1 LEEKGK
7 ILPVLIEDEMKR
19 SYIDYAMSVI
29 VGRALPDVR
38 DGLKPVHRRILY
50 SMWESGI
57 THNKPYKKSARV
69 VGDVLGK
76 YHPHGDMA
84 VYDALVRMAQPFSLR
99 YTLIDGQGNFGSV
112 DGDSAAAMRYTE
124 VRLSKIAEEMLA
136 DIEKDTVDFVPNYD
150 QSLEE
155 PVVLPS
161 RLPNLLVNGSTGIAV
176 GMATNIPPH
185 NLSEVCDAICALID
199 NPELTNRELM
209 RYVKGP
215 DFPTGGAVYGVDGIV
230 SAYEHGRGTIRIRAI
245 AEIEDNHIIISEI
258 PYQVNKAKL
267 VETIAELVRERKL
280 DGISEVRDESDKEGI
295 RVVVELRR
303 DANPTV
309 VLNNLYTHTQCE
321 VSFGI
326 TNLALVDGVPRV
338 LSLRD
343 MLFYFIQHRKDV
355 IRRRSLFELQEAER
369 RAHIVDGLLIA
380 IDNIDEVVAIIK
392 SSKSVEMA
400 RNRLMETFSLTELQT
415 NEILNMPLRRLT
427 ALERSKLEDERKDL
441 LKRIEGLRELLS
453 SEKKILEV
461 VKREIQEL
469 KERYGDE
476 RRTIIMKKVGELKTE
491 DLVADEKVVITIT
504 RAGYI
509 KRTLLTTFRRQHRGG
524 KGVSCVRLREG
535 DYVILSH
542 FTSNLQNLLLFTN
555 RGRVFSLRAYEIP
568 EGDRTSRGSSIAK
581 LISLEKD
588 EYIVDIISH
597 RNDGEYVGEYV
608 FVATK
613 KGVVKKTHIKKFEN
627 AGKRGIIAIK
637 LKGDEVAGARLTDG
651 NKTILL
657 ATRNGM
663 ATTFSERDVRA
674 MGRSARGVRGMNV
687 KEDEVVGISLL
698 DKEDILVI
706 SEKGY
711 GKRIGIHE
719 FRVKRR
725 GGKGIRIAR
734 ITDKSG
740 GVAGVREVGVR
751 DEVVFTTERG
761 LLIRTSVS
769 QVRRMHRSAKGVRI
783 VNVSSDDRV
792 VSISVVGGD

>member
-1 LEEKGK
+1 
-7 ILPVLIEDEMKR
+7 
-19 SYIDYAMSVI
+19 
-29 VGRALPDVR
+29 
-38 DGLKPVHRRILY
+38 
-50 SMWESGI
+50 
-57 THNKPYKKSARV
+57 
-69 VGDVLGK
+69 
-76 YHPHGDMA
+76 
-84 VYDALVRMAQPFSLR
+84 
-99 YTLIDGQGNFGSV
+99 
-112 DGDSAAAMRYTE
+112 
-124 VRLSKIAEEMLA
+124 
-136 DIEKDTVDFVPNYD
+136 
-150 QSLEE
+150 
-155 PVVLPS
+155 
-161 RLPNLLVNGSTGIAV
+161 TGIAV

-215 DFPTGGAVYGVDGIV
+215 DFPTGGAVYGVDGII
-230 SAYEHGRGTIRIRAI
+230 SAYEHGRGTIRIRAV

-295 RVVVELRR
+295 RVVVELRK
-303 DANPTV
+303 DANPTI

-355 IRRRSLFELQEAER
+355 IRRRSLFELREAER

-380 IDNIDEVVAIIK
+380 IENIDEVVVIIK

-400 RNRLMETFSLTELQT
+400 RRRLMEAFPLTELQT
-415 NEILNMPLRRLT
+415 NEILNMQLRRLT

-441 LKRIEGLRELLS
+441 MEKIKRLRELLS

-461 VKREIQEL
+461 VKSEIEEL
-469 KERYGDE
+469 RERYGDE
-476 RRTIIMKKVGELKTE
+476 RRTIIMEKAGELKTE
-491 DLVADEKVVITIT
+491 DLVADERVVITIT

-509 KRTLLTTFRRQHRGG
+509 KRTPLTTFRRQHRGG
-524 KGVSCVRLREG
+524 KGVSCMRLREG
-535 DYVILSH
+535 DYAILSH

-581 LISLEKD
+581 LINLEKD
-588 EYIVDIISH
+588 EYIADIISH
-597 RNDGEYVGEYV
+597 RNRIRNSGELVGEYV

-613 KGVVKKTHIKKFEN
+613 KGLVKKTHIKKFEN

-637 LKGDEVAGARLTDG
+637 LKDDEVVGARLTDG

-674 MGRSARGVRGMNV
+674 MGRSARGVRGMKV
-687 KEDEVVGISLL
+687 KDDEVVGISLL

-711 GKRIGIHE
+711 GKRIGVHE
-719 FRVKRR
+719 FRVKGR

-740 GVAGVREVGVR
+740 GVAGVREVGAR
-751 DEVVFTTERG
+751 DEVVFTTEKG

-792 VSISVVGGD
+792 VSISVIGGD

>member
-1 LEEKGK
+1 MEEKGK